1 MPFARILRSSAL
13 MGGAQIVVL
22 AVGFMRTKVVALVF
36 GATGIGL
43 IGVLNTFNG
52 NIASFA
58 GWGLA
63 TSGVRTIAGATDA
76 EKSDKIAAVRRL
88 GYFLSWT
95 GLLAAALLFWPM
107 GRATFSSDSYALE
120 MAIAGLAVPC
130 LVASG
135 MWSALLQA
143 TGRVKTLAKI
153 QIIGA
158 LGGLI
163 LGLPFIYSL
172 GTEGVALSVFFAA
185 AVPAIALW
193 NAARRHCPPVK
204 AKDNPGDLS
213 QLLKLGGAL
222 MVVGWL
228 AQLSAYGIRLIIV
241 RQSGLESAGYYQAA
255 YALAGSLPGFVFA
268 AMSADFFPR
277 IAAARDESEAAD
289 VAEKQIQAG
298 LLLALPLLAIL
309 LTMGKLC
316 VYLLFARTFDGT
328 LSLLPWMIWGVFLRL
343 LAWPLGY
350 WLLARGSAR
359 AVILVELFGNLVAT
373 LLPWLLLPSF
383 GLEGAAIGFFVS
395 YALYAVVML
404 SIARFRSGR
413 WLGGR
418 TLGVF
423 AGAALMLL
431 LAQVSVAHAAG
442 LYWGLLPSAMIALGC
457 LWVYRRALRTD

>member
-63 TSGVRTIAGATDA
+63 TSGVRTIAGAGESEKA
-76 EKSDKIAAVRRL
+76 EKIAAVRRL

-95 GLLAAALLFWPM
+95 GLFATVVLFWPM
-107 GRATFSSDSYALE
+107 TRATFSSDSYALE

-143 TGRVKTLAKI
+143 MGRVKTLAKI

-163 LGLPFIYSL
+163 LGLPFIYFL

-185 AVPAIALW
+185 VVPAIALW
-193 NAARRHCPPVK
+193 NAARRACPPVRVPV
-204 AKDNPGDLS
+204 NPADVS
-213 QLLKLGGAL
+213 QLLQLGGAL
-222 MVVGWL
+222 MAVSWF
-228 AQLSAYGIRLIIV
+228 AQLSAYVIRLIIV
-241 RQSGLESAGYYQAA
+241 RESGLEAAGHYQAA

-277 IAAARDESEAAD
+277 ITAAQDESAAADI
-289 VAEKQIQAG
+289 AEKQIQAG

-359 AVILVELFGNLVAT
+359 TVVLLELFGNLLAT
-373 LLPWLLLPSF
+373 LLPWLLLPAY
-383 GLEGAAIGFFVS
+383 GLVGAAMAFFAS
-395 YALYAVVML
+395 YALYALVL
-404 SIARFRSGR
+404 IAIARARSGR
-413 WLGGR
+413 FLSGR

-423 AGAALMLL
+423 AGAALVLL
-431 LAQVSVAHAAG
+431 LAQVSVAHTAG
-442 LYWGLLPSAMIALGC
+442 LYWGLLPSAIIALGC
-457 LWVYRRALRTD
+457 FLVYRRALRRA